1 MKKSDL
7 KSGMVVSLRDWK
19 DKMILIDDVFC
30 SYERKDFLKIGNYDE
45 KLNFKSNDRLD
56 IVEVYKCKYPN
67 LLKCFA
73 EDKLELIW
81 EREEK
86 IEKEVTFEELDN
98 AASKFCEENRS
109 YECKNKGCGPCIVKF
124 IYDNYNVTRK

>member
-19 DKMILIDDVFC
+19 EKMILIDDVFC

-67 LLKCFA
+67 LDFSVCF
-73 EDKLELIW
+73 LL
-81 EREEK
+81 
-86 IEKEVTFEELDN
+86 
-98 AASKFCEENRS
+98 
-109 YECKNKGCGPCIVKF
+109 CKNSWLNSSGNSVSHPFLKS
-124 IYDNYNVTRK
+124 

>member
-7 KSGMVVSLRDWK
+7 QSGMVVSLRDWK
-19 DKMILIDDVFC
+19 EKFILIDDVFC

-45 KLNFKSNDRLD
+45 NLNFKGNDRLD
-56 IVEVYKCKYPN
+56 IIEVYKCKYPN

-81 EREEK
+81 ERGK
-86 IEKEVTFEELDN
+86 VEKELTFEEVDN
-98 AASKFCEENRS
+98 EASKFCESNLSDRCRS
-109 YECKNKGCGPCIVKF
+109 KGCGECIAEF